1 VNRKQWLLIFR
12 IAVTLLAVAYV
23 VWKMAAKWDE
33 FLVMFARPWTALQ
46 WTLLA
51 TSMLLMPLNY
61 ALESQ
66 KWRLMV
72 RPFYPSLR
80 LFPATIAVFAGMA
93 AGIFTPNRI
102 GEYAGRILF
111 LKEGKRVEAVIAT
124 FVDRICQLFVTLVC
138 GLLALGALLILADP
152 GLPAK
157 ILGDPISQGI
167 FIFLSVV
174 LGGMALLLVIAPR
187 RLATLIPARWNR
199 ATWIR
204 KTRFALQNLDLRVV
218 LKVLGLALLRY
229 FVFSS
234 QYVLLMYAFEY
245 QGPAMEAYAMV
256 ALIFLGKSVL
266 PVMGIFELGV
276 RESVAL
282 LVMTAFGAAE
292 ATALGST
299 LMLYLVNILL
309 PTLLGVIAMQRV
321 KVYA

>member
-1 VNRKQWLLIFR
+1 MALRVV
-12 IAVTLLAVAYV
+12 VTLLAMAFV
-23 VWKMAAKWDE
+23 VWKMADKWDE
-33 FLVMFARPWTALQ
+33 LAKMFARPWTPGQWALLIGS
-46 WTLLA
+46 T
-51 TSMLLMPLNY
+51 LLMPLNY

-72 RPFYPSLR
+72 RPFYPALK

-93 AGIFTPNRI
+93 AGIFTPNRV

-111 LKEGKRVEAVIAT
+111 LKEGKRVEAIIAT

-138 GLLALGALLILADP
+138 GLLAMGGLLLMADKTLP
-152 GLPAK
+152 GK
-157 ILGDPISQGI
+157 ILGDPLSQAI
-167 FIFLSVV
+167 FVFLSVV
-174 LGGMALLLVIAPR
+174 LGGLALLLLLAPR
-187 RLATLIPARWNR
+187 RFAAMIPSQWNR
-199 ATWIR
+199 ATWVR
-204 KTRFALQNLDLRVV
+204 KTRFALQNLEFRMVIQ
-218 LKVLGLALLRY
+218 VLGLALLRY

-234 QYVLLMYAFEY
+234 QYVLLMYAFQY
-245 QGPAMEAYAMV
+245 QGGLLPAYAIV

-266 PVMGIFELGV
+266 PVMGVLELGV

-282 LVMTAFGAAE
+282 LVMTAFAEAE

-309 PTLLGVIAMQRV
+309 PTILGVIAMQRI